1 MRAMEDLRTSG
12 PMSPQ
17 AAMPPLRGEKQLA
30 MAADLGGTAAG
41 AVAASGG
48 GIDTKRKPKHGATF
62 AMDTARWSKI
72 AIAHPSIGAA
82 TEATTEAATGVA
94 ARVVAGRATGVVI
107 GKVDMK
113 KNSDT
118 MTMISEMSGERQP
131 KAEDKARHRDAA
143 LDRHGRLPVHPPGQD
158 PARV

>member
-1 MRAMEDLRTSG
+1 
-12 PMSPQ
+12 MSPQ
-17 AAMPPLRGEKQLA
+17 AAMPPLRGEKRLA

-72 AIAHPSIGAA
+72 AIAHLAIAAA

-94 ARVVAGRATGVVI
+94 ARVVADRATAVVI
-107 GKVDMK
+107 GKVDMRRR
-113 KNSDT
+113 
-118 MTMISEMSGERQP
+118 IRI
-131 KAEDKARHRDAA
+131 R
-143 LDRHGRLPVHPPGQD
+143 
-158 PARV
+158 